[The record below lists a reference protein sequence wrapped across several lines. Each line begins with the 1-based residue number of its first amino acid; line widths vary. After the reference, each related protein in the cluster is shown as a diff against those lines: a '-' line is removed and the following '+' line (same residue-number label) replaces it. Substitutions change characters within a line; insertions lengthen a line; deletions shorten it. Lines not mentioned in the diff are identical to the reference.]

1 MPKIKLNSKEL
12 EKAKDGRYES
22 REKFTKKGKSNPS

>member
-22 REKFTKKGKSNPS
+22 REKFKKKKSNNS